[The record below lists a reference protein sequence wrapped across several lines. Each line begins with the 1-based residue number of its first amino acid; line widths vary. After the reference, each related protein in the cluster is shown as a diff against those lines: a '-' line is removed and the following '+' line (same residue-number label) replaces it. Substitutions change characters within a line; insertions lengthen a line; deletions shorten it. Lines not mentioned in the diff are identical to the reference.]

1 MPDNYSDTI
10 SRFTPDIAMADPG
23 AHGTSLA
30 VSLKR
35 IADELEQTNLHLSSI
50 SELLLRVLQR

>member
-1 MPDNYSDTI
+1 
-10 SRFTPDIAMADPG
+10 MADPG